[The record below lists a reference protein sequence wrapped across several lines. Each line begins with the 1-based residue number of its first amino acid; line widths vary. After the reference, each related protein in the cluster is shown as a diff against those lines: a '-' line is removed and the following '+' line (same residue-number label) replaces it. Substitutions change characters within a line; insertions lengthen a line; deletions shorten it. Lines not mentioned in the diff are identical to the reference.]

1 MNAGELPER
10 LHCPHRDLAGGE
22 FALELLGELE
32 DSQVLTYTR
41 LRRLQAFG
49 DPFYG
54 QAGVDQSLV
63 PARPG
68 EGVEV
73 LAQVVLEQSFD
84 EEFGLFL
91 VVAGAGGA
99 DDRGQLHDACLHGG
113 AVSALA
119 GDQDV
124 VAVVGGADADR
135 LQATVDA
142 DRIRE
147 LLELAIVCDRAA
159 RVERLG
165 DGLSRDHAEGGFR
178 GGSENGQHAGWLRS
192 GSSPD
197 KRVRAERGAAR
208 RAERVA
214 ACAPLAGA
222 GCSHVRKGG
231 TA

>member
-1 MNAGELPER
+1 MPWSSSGSLR
-10 LHCPHRDLAGGE
+10 IRRCSR
-22 FALELLGELE
+22 
-32 DSQVLTYTR
+32 TR
-41 LRRLQAFG
+41 ACVVCRRSAT
-49 DPFYG
+49 PFTVRPVSISRWY
-54 QAGVDQSLV
+54 
-63 PARPG
+63 PRARARG
-68 EGVEV
+68 SRSWRR
-73 LAQVVLEQSFD
+73 SFSSRASTRSV
-84 EEFGLFL
+84 GLFL

-142 DRIRE
+142 DRVRE
-147 LLELAIVCDRAA
+147 LLELAIVCDLAA